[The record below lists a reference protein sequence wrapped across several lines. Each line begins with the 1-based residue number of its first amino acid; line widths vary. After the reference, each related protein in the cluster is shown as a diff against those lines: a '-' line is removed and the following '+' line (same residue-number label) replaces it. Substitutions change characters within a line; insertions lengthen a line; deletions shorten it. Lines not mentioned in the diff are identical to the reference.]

1 MAYIVSSTEKVRGK
15 GADYETKAMLYLMG
29 GREDSFEIYSLSC
42 TPFEGQKSL
51 IYNQNIRT

>member
-29 GREDSFEIYSLSC
+29 GREKTALRSIVL
-42 TPFEGQKSL
+42 QL
-51 IYNQNIRT
+51 ISIMMLLD